1 MNITR
6 HLYLS
11 TAVRAP
17 DEPAADPVDSPAPE
31 PVVAAADAPAA
42 DPPAPQAELPLA
54 NPAPAPAPQT
64 MVPLRVLQQ
73 RVGEESNKRQAIE
86 RRATEAETKAANLQA
101 IIDRLQAERA
111 APDPAADPARA
122 PVHPAPRPAPV
133 EQPDI
138 AEAVRREVDSRE
150 VTRSINDVISKG
162 VSEFTQAQWDE
173 KSNILAALGAA
184 TPEFVQDVIA
194 VDPANAHRIIF
205 ELANDPGKAADLA
218 SMNVRQRTA
227 ELTRMSMAEQ
237 AKNPPAAKVEAPTA
251 PAASKT
257 PVSRAPAPTA
267 VTRTNA
273 DIGEVDPT
281 TPEGNE
287 KMSDQQFEKWY
298 KDKYYAKRA

>member
-1 MNITR
+1 
-6 HLYLS
+6 
-11 TAVRAP
+11 
-17 DEPAADPVDSPAPE
+17 
-31 PVVAAADAPAA
+31 
-42 DPPAPQAELPLA
+42 
-54 NPAPAPAPQT
+54 
-64 MVPLRVLQQ
+64 
-73 RVGEESNKRQAIE
+73 
-86 RRATEAETKAANLQA
+86 
-101 IIDRLQAERA
+101 LQAERQA
-111 APDPAADPARA
+111 PPDPNAPPPARE
-122 PVHPAPRPAPV
+122 PAPRVAAPV

-150 VTRSINDVISKG
+150 VTKSINNVIGKG
-162 VSEFTQAQWDE
+162 VAEYTQAQWDE

-205 ELANDPGKAADLA
+205 ALAEDPGKAADLA

-237 AKNPPAAKVEAPTA
+237 VKNPPAAKIEPAA
-251 PAASKT
+251 PAAPKT
-257 PVSRAPAPTA
+257 PVSKAPAPTA

-273 DIGEVDPT
+273 DVGEVDPT

>member
-11 TAVRAP
+11 TAVRDP
-17 DEPAADPVDSPAPE
+17 NPAPVDP
-31 PVVAAADAPAA
+31 PAA
-42 DPPAPQAELPLA
+42 DPPAPDPVVATADAPPVA
-54 NPAPAPAPQT
+54 DPPAPDPTPETPPASAAPPPT

-86 RRATEAETKAANLQA
+86 RRATEAEQKAANLQA
-101 IIDRLQAERA
+101 IIDRMQAERTNP
-111 APDPAADPARA
+111 PDPNAPPA
-122 PVHPAPRPAPV
+122 PAPRAAAPV

-150 VTRSINDVISKG
+150 ATRSINDVIGKG
-162 VSEFTQAQWDE
+162 VAEFTQAQWDE
-173 KSNILAALGAA
+173 KSNVLAAVGAA

-205 ELANDPGKAADLA
+205 ALAEDPGKAADLA

-237 AKNPPAAKVEAPTA
+237 AKNPPAPKVETPPVAP
-251 PAASKT
+251 KV
-257 PVSRAPAPTA
+257 PVSKAPAPT
-267 VTRTNA
+267 VVPRTHADAPDLDPRDPEANA
-273 DIGEVDPT
+273 
-281 TPEGNE
+281 
-287 KMSDQQFEKWY
+287 KMTDQQFEKWY
-298 KDKYYAKRA
+298 KGEYYKRA

>member
-17 DEPAADPVDSPAPE
+17 DEPAATPVGDAPPPE
-31 PVVAAADAPAA
+31 VAEVVTEAPAA
-42 DPPAPQAELPLA
+42 VDPPAPGPEPAPP
-54 NPAPAPAPQT
+54 PAPAPAPQT

-73 RVGEESNKRQAIE
+73 RVGEESNKRQAVE

-101 IIDRLQAERA
+101 IIDRLQAERQA
-111 APDPAADPARA
+111 APGADPTPA
-122 PVHPAPRPAPV
+122 PAPRAPAPV

-150 VTRSINDVISKG
+150 VTKSINDVIGKG
-162 VSEFTQAQWDE
+162 VAEYTQAQWDE

-205 ELANDPGKAADLA
+205 ALAEDPGKAADLA

-237 AKNPPAAKVEAPTA
+237 AKNPPAAKIDPA
-251 PAASKT
+251 PAPAPKT
-257 PVSRAPAPTA
+257 PVSKAPAPTA

-273 DIGEVDPT
+273 DVGEVDPT
-281 TPEGNE
+281 TPEGDA
-287 KMSDQQFEKWY
+287 KMSDAQWSAWFKEHG
-298 KDKYYAKRA
+298 AKKLFKTA